1 MFGRGAGSRA
11 RIFGF
16 ASAVAT
22 LGAALVLVAGS
33 ASGDARPTIGG
44 SPVVG
49 QVLIANPAA
58 PSFDGL
64 YRWQSC
70 NPAVAS
76 CSDSLNHNDPN
87 WTDLPGPADLHE
99 NPTYAVVSSDL
110 GHFIR
115 LLTHDNS
122 EGFGVWDTSPPVG
135 PVTNPNAPV
144 PITPEHG
151 INVLGRAVA
160 GTVRV
165 KLPGDSGFKPLGNG
179 VNKVPVNSVV
189 DTRGSRIHVTA
200 ATGDFGNK
208 TPDQSVDF
216 YDGVFRITQSP
227 TPNSAAVAQLVQK
240 LACGT
245 ASKGKQAKASSGGPV
260 AVSSGRRRRH
270 VWGSGHGDYATSGG
284 GGTGS
289 VRGTTWLTQD
299 TCKGTLFRVAEG
311 LGITV
316 NDFDLNKQVELG
328 PGQSYFAKSR

>member
-1 MFGRGAGSRA
+1 MFGGAGPRA
-11 RIFGF
+11 RNFGL
-16 ASAVAT
+16 ASGVAI
-22 LGAALVLVAGS
+22 LGTVLVLVVGS
-33 ASGDARPTIGG
+33 ASGAARPTISG

-49 QVLIANPAA
+49 EVLTAIP
-58 PSFDGL
+58 PSAVFDGL

-70 NPAVAS
+70 DPSVAS
-76 CSDSLNHNDPN
+76 CSDSLDHNDPN
-87 WTDLPGPADLHE
+87 WTDLPAPPDLHE

-122 EGFGVWDTSPPVG
+122 EGLGVWDTSPPIG
-135 PVTNPNAPV
+135 PVTNGAP
-144 PITPEHG
+144 PIAPEHG

-165 KLPGDSGFKPLGNG
+165 KRPGDKGFQPLGKG
-179 VNKVPVNSVV
+179 VNKVPVDSVV
-189 DTRGSRIHVTA
+189 DTRGSRIHITA

-227 TPNSAAVAQLVQK
+227 SPNSAAVAQLVQK

-245 ASKGKQAKASSGGPV
+245 TKGKGTQAKASSGGPV
-260 AVSSGRRRRH
+260 AVTSGRRRRH
-270 VWGSGHGDYATSGG
+270 VWGSGHGSYATSGG

-328 PGQSYFAKSR
+328 PGQSYFAKNR